1 MSINDYK
8 SLNSQPNQIIKTSQD
23 KEEVSKIKYNF
34 NYILFSLKF
43 KQKQI
48 IQI

>member
-1 MSINDYK
+1 MSINDCK
-8 SLNSQPNQIIKTSQD
+8 SINSQPNQIIKTTQD
-23 KEEVSKIKYNF
+23 KEEVSNKNNNY